1 MRTPLSWLADYIEL
15 TETPRQLADRLT
27 FSGTEVEGI
36 ETIGADFTGFL
47 VGEVRSLERHPNAD
61 KLSVCKVFD
70 GTQELPV
77 VCGAPNVTAGGKYPF
92 APIGVTVPNGGF
104 VIKKAKL
111 RGVES
116 FGMLCAA
123 DELGLSKDHSGL
135 MVLDPKWP
143 AGTPLSTVLGPPE
156 TVLELEVTP
165 NRPDCLSL
173 IGIARELGAVYRK
186 ALTPPSLPSSS
197 LPSSVLPFSSLP
209 SSVLPSSSLPSS
221 VLPFSVSIEDG
232 TGCPRYTARVLENIT
247 IAPSPTW
254 MQRRLELAGIRPINN
269 VVDITN
275 YVMLECGQPL
285 HAFDLDL
292 LQGGRIVVRRAHA
305 GERMATLD
313 GQDRELD
320 PSMLVIADGARAVA
334 LAGVMGGAGSEIR
347 ENTKRVLLES
357 AAFRPND
364 IRTTARK
371 VGLSTES
378 SYRFERGVD
387 VDQVDWAS
395 RRAAALMVE
404 HAGAILKEGV
414 TDIYPAPP
422 APRKITAR
430 YDYVR
435 DVTGVAASDADIRD
449 IFEALQLW
457 VADLAPGVM
466 EVTIPVFRRDLEREI
481 DLVEEFARI
490 HGLDN
495 IPTPSP
501 RAVMDTGT
509 GNAEVRARRMLRDAL
524 AGLGLSEI
532 LNYSLVSEP
541 LLDLFDAEG
550 GARRVSIPRPLSADQ
565 SVLRPSLVPQLVE
578 TLGRNRARQT
588 SEAALYEIGRV
599 FQRDA
604 QGAVVES
611 DRLAIG
617 LMGPVG
623 RGDFAKRKAVE
634 PVEAF
639 QWLKGMVEQ
648 IGQALR
654 ITDLKMQPASAAYA
668 EAGSAVELLIDGQPA
683 GTLSLVA
690 RRIRKEW
697 RLFDAVAVAEL
708 SVPALLA
715 HALDLRGFR
724 DLPAHPS
731 VERDVAM
738 IVADAVRH
746 EDIVTCIQKSAPR
759 ELEKVTLFDI
769 FTGAAIGAG
778 RRSVAYSLIYRA
790 ADRTLTDEEANAF
803 HEKVKQALRAN
814 LPAEIRES

>member
-77 VCGAPNVTAGGKYPF
+77 VCGAPNVAAGGKYPF

-135 MVLDPKWP
+135 MVLDPKWA

-186 ALTPPSLPSSS
+186 GLRVPGVPDR
-197 LPSSVLPFSSLP
+197 
-209 SSVLPSSSLPSS
+209 
-221 VLPFSVSIEDG
+221 VSGVGCRVEVEDPA
-232 TGCPRYTARVLENIT
+232 GCPRYTARCLENIT
-247 IAPSPTW
+247 IAPSPAW

-320 PSMLVIADGARAVA
+320 PSMLVIADGVRAVA

-347 ENTKRVLLES
+347 ANTKRVLLES

-435 DVTGVAASDADIRD
+435 DVTGVATSDADIRD
-449 IFEALQLW
+449 IFEALQLK
-457 VADLAPGVM
+457 VADLAPGIM

-490 HGLDN
+490 RGLDN

-550 GARRVSIPRPLSADQ
+550 KARRVSIPRPLSADQ

-578 TLGRNRARQT
+578 TLSRNRARQT
-588 SEAALYEIGRV
+588 GEAALYEIGRV

-634 PVEAF
+634 PAEAF

-654 ITDLKMQPASAAYA
+654 ITSLKMQAASAAYA

-746 EDIVTCIQKSAPR
+746 EDIVACIQKSAPR
-759 ELEKVTLFDI
+759 ELEKVKLFDI

-778 RRSVAYSLIYRA
+778 RRSAAYSLIYRA
-790 ADRTLTDEEANAF
+790 TDRTLTDEEANAF

-814 LPAEIRES
+814 LQAEIRES

>member
-1 MRTPLSWLADYIEL
+1 MRIPLSWLTDYIEL
-15 TETPRQLADRLT
+15 TDTPRQIADRLT

-36 ETIGADFTGFL
+36 ETIGSDFAGFL
-47 VGEVRSLERHPNAD
+47 VAEVRAVERHPNAD

-70 GTQELPV
+70 GTQELQV

-92 APIGVTVPNGGF
+92 APVGVTVPNGGF
-104 VIKKAKL
+104 VIKKAKI

-123 DELGLSKDHSGL
+123 DELGLSTDHAGL
-135 MVLDPKWP
+135 LVLDAKWD
-143 AGTPLSTVLGPPE
+143 AGTPLATVLGPPE

-165 NRPDCLSL
+165 NRADCLSL
-173 IGIARELGAVYRK
+173 IGIARELGAVYGKPLKVPGSKFQVPGSK
-186 ALTPPSLPSSS
+186 AA
-197 LPSSVLPFSSLP
+197 V
-209 SSVLPSSSLPSS
+209 
-221 VLPFSVSIEDG
+221 SVSVEDAA
-232 TGCPRYTARVLENIT
+232 GCPRYTARLLENVKIGP
-247 IAPSPTW
+247 APDW
-254 MQRRLELAGIRPINN
+254 MQKRLELAGIRAINN

-285 HAFDLDL
+285 HAFDRDL
-292 LQGGRIVVRRAHA
+292 LAEGRVVVRRARA

-320 PSMLVIADGARAVA
+320 PTMLVIADAVHPVA

-347 ENTKRVLLES
+347 DTTRNILLES
-357 AAFRPND
+357 AAFRPGD
-364 IRTTARK
+364 IRATARK

-387 VDQVDWAS
+387 LELVDWAS

-404 HAGAILKEGV
+404 HAGATLVDGV
-414 TDIYPAPP
+414 TDVYPAP
-422 APRKITAR
+422 AQAKKIR
-430 YDYVR
+430 CRFDFVR
-435 DVTGVAASDADIRD
+435 DVTGVAAPDETIAGV
-449 IFEALQLW
+449 FKALQLG
-457 VADLAPGVM
+457 VAPAAAGALD
-466 EVTIPVFRRDLEREI
+466 VTIPVFRRDLEREI

-490 HGLDN
+490 HGLDQ

-501 RAVMDTGT
+501 RAVMDSGS
-509 GNAEVRARRMLRDAL
+509 GNADVRARRRLRDAL

-541 LLDLFDAEG
+541 LLDLFATHDH
-550 GARRVSIPRPLSADQ
+550 ARRVAIPRPLSADQ

-588 SEAALYEIGRV
+588 EEASLYEIGRV

-604 QGAVVES
+604 QGDVVES
-611 DRLAIG
+611 EHLAIG

-623 RGDFAKRKAVE
+623 RGDFAKRKTVE
-634 PVEAF
+634 PAEAF

-648 IGQALR
+648 LCAAMR
-654 ITDLKMQPASAAYA
+654 ITSGKTHATDLAYA
-668 EAGSAVELLIDGQPA
+668 EAGSALELLIDGKPA
-683 GTLSLVA
+683 GTLAMVA

-731 VERDVAM
+731 VARDVAM
-738 IVADAVRH
+738 IVTDAVRH
-746 EDIVTCIQKSAPR
+746 EDIVSCIKKAAPR
-759 ELEKVTLFDI
+759 ELEAIALFDI

-778 RRSVAYSLIYRA
+778 RRSVAYTLTYRA
-790 ADRTLTDEEANAF
+790 ADRTLTDEEANGF
-803 HEKVKQALRAN
+803 HEKIKTALRSS
-814 LPAEIRES
+814 LSAEIREG

>member
-1 MRTPLSWLADYIEL
+1 MRTPLSWLTDYIEL
-15 TETPRQLADRLT
+15 TETPRQIADRLT

-36 ETIGADFTGFL
+36 ETIGSDFTGF
-47 VGEVRSLERHPNAD
+47 VVAEVRAVERHPNAD

-70 GTQELPV
+70 GAQELQV

-92 APIGVTVPNGGF
+92 APVGVTVPNGGF
-104 VIKKAKL
+104 VIKKAKI

-123 DELGLSKDHSGL
+123 DELGLSKDHAGL
-135 MVLDPKWP
+135 LVLDSTWA
-143 AGTPLSTVLGPPE
+143 AGTPLATVLGPPE

-165 NRPDCLSL
+165 NRADCLSL
-173 IGIARELGAVYRK
+173 LGIARELGAVYGK
-186 ALTPPSLPSSS
+186 AVKVPGSKFQVPGSKAA
-197 LPSSVLPFSSLP
+197 V
-209 SSVLPSSSLPSS
+209 
-221 VLPFSVSIEDG
+221 SVSVED
-232 TGCPRYTARVLENIT
+232 TAGCPRYTARLLENVT
-247 IAPSPTW
+247 IGPAPAW
-254 MQRRLELAGIRPINN
+254 MQKRLELAGIRAINN

-285 HAFDLDL
+285 HAFDRDL
-292 LQGGRIVVRRAHA
+292 LAEGRIVVRRACA

-313 GQDRELD
+313 GQERELD
-320 PSMLVIADGARAVA
+320 PSMLVIADAARPVA

-347 ENTKRVLLES
+347 DTTKNILLES
-357 AAFRPND
+357 AAFRPGD
-364 IRTTARK
+364 IRATARK

-387 VDQVDWAS
+387 IELVDWAS

-404 HAGAILKEGV
+404 HAGATLVEGV
-414 TDIYPAPP
+414 TDVYPAPAQP
-422 APRKITAR
+422 KKIHCR
-430 YDYVR
+430 FDYVR
-435 DVTGVAASDADIRD
+435 DVTGVAAPDDTIAGV
-449 IFEALQLW
+449 FKALQLG
-457 VADLAPGVM
+457 VAPASAGAL

-490 HGLDN
+490 HGLDQ

-501 RAVMDTGT
+501 RAVMDSGS
-509 GNAEVRARRMLRDAL
+509 GNTEVRARRRLRDAL

-541 LLDLFDAEG
+541 LLDLFDTHDH
-550 GARRVSIPRPLSADQ
+550 ARRVAIPRPLSADQ

-578 TLGRNRARQT
+578 TLGRNRSRQT
-588 SEAALYEIGRV
+588 EEGALFEIGRV

-604 QGAVVES
+604 QGEVVES
-611 DRLAIG
+611 EHLAIG

-623 RGDFAKRKAVE
+623 RGDFAKRKTVE
-634 PVEAF
+634 PAEAF

-648 IGQALR
+648 LCSALR
-654 ITDLKMQPASAAYA
+654 ITSGKTHAASVAYA
-668 EAGSAVELLIDGQPA
+668 EAGSALELLIDGKPA
-683 GTLSLVA
+683 GTLAMVA

-731 VERDVAM
+731 VARDVAL
-738 IVADAVRH
+738 IVTEAVRH
-746 EDIVTCIQKSAPR
+746 EDIVACIKKAAPR
-759 ELEKVTLFDI
+759 ELETIVLFDI
-769 FTGAAIGAG
+769 FTGAAIGSG
-778 RRSVAYSLIYRA
+778 RRSVAYSLTYRA
-790 ADRTLTDEEANAF
+790 ADRTLTDEEANGF
-803 HEKVKQALRAN
+803 HEKVKTALRSN
-814 LPAEIRES
+814 LSAEIREG